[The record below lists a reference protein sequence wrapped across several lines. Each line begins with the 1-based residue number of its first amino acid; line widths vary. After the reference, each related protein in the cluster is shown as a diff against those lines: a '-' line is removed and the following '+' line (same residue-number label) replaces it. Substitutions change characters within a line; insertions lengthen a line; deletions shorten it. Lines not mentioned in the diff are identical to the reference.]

1 MCRKSSPGGGHGP
14 CKGPGAGPDPAC
26 WRSCSKEAR
35 VAGAGGARGRQGGGE
50 GGRGRLAQDLVNLGR
65 EFSFDS
71 EALSKTAGW
80 VLSSSEKILG
90 ATARSPS
97 CRRGSRG
104 PERPS
109 GLLGVMRCRS
119 VGGVWT
125 RRSGPH
131 RRTCVSGVRGF
142 PRDGHLSV
150 FRSCLAV
157 LPARRSWGP
166 PRRFEGKGL
175 PSWIEEGKKQG
186 VGRGVRVRAQRW
198 AEALARGP
206 WGATAL

>member
-1 MCRKSSPGGGHGP
+1 M
-14 CKGPGAGPDPAC
+14 
-26 WRSCSKEAR
+26 
-35 VAGAGGARGRQGGGE
+35 
-50 GGRGRLAQDLVNLGR
+50 
-65 EFSFDS
+65 
-71 EALSKTAGW
+71 
-80 VLSSSEKILG
+80 
-90 ATARSPS
+90 
-97 CRRGSRG
+97 
-104 PERPS
+104 
-109 GLLGVMRCRS
+109 
-119 VGGVWT
+119 GVWT

-131 RRTCVSGVRGF
+131 RRMCVSGVRGF

-150 FRSCLAV
+150 FRSSFAV
-157 LPARRSWGP
+157 RPARRSRGP